1 MTPRWYGVVATIA
14 VGALALRL
22 QAIDFGL
29 PSVYNPD
36 EVAIMSRA
44 LAFAKGDLNPRNFVY
59 PTFYF
64 YLLFAWVGAAFLWQR
79 ATGAVAS
86 AAEFQARFFVDPT
99 SVFVAGRT
107 LSALAGAL
115 TTGAVALLGRTVFD
129 PVTGIAAAML
139 LAVSPLA
146 VQDAHYVKHD
156 VPVTLVIT
164 IAVWL
169 MARCWPEESSGLKN
183 RYQSA
188 LILPAIAT
196 GVAWSMHYYAVFLGL
211 PLVLTAWVARSDR
224 RPLDILRAATAMV
237 AIAVAVF
244 FLLSPFLLV
253 EPATALRDLT
263 ANRQTVVDRGIA
275 AGVLHNLR
283 RYAEMLVTTGVS
295 GPVAALAGA
304 GAVWLVW
311 RRPRLALLLLS
322 FPTAFLLFIGFYSE
336 SGVADPPARYLNP
349 LLPFVALLG
358 AHAIV
363 TVARAISPR
372 PSLAVALTVLAA
384 WLPLSSSLE
393 IGRFFAQSDTRT
405 LARTFIESTV
415 PSGRTVLIQP
425 YSVPLH
431 ESREGLVSAVLEHAG
446 SLDRIS
452 TKSRLRLATSPWPQP
467 AYRLVWL
474 GDGGLDDDK
483 IYVSPSAL
491 QQDPLSAL
499 RARGIDIVILKGFD
513 EPDPSLATLM
523 EALTRQARP
532 LATVSPY
539 REDAKRAGRPFLHNR
554 DATIRPDLTRP
565 GPEIHIFEV
574 PGRPPDGLQ

>member
-1 MTPRWYGVVATIA
+1 MSRRWYGVVATIA

-29 PSVYNPD
+29 PAVYNPD

-44 LAFAKGDLNPRNFVY
+44 LAFAKGDLNPHNFVY

-64 YLLFAWVGAAFLWQR
+64 YVLFAWIGAAFLWLR

-86 AAEFQARFFVDPT
+86 AAEFQSRFFVDPT

-169 MARCWPEESSGLKN
+169 MARCWPEAGDGLKG
-183 RYQSA
+183 RSA

-196 GVAWSMHYYAVFLGL
+196 GVAWSMHYYTVFLGL
-211 PLVLTAWVARSDR
+211 PLVLTAWVARRDR
-224 RPLDILRAATAMV
+224 RPLDILRSATAMV

-253 EPATALRDLT
+253 EPATAIRDLT
-263 ANRQTVVDRGIA
+263 ANRQTVVDRGVA
-275 AGVLHNLR
+275 AGVLHNLQ

-295 GPVAALAGA
+295 GPVAGLAAA

-311 RRPRLALLLLS
+311 RRRRLALLLLS
-322 FPTAFLLFIGFYSE
+322 FPTAFLLFIGLYSE
-336 SGVADPPARYLNP
+336 SGVADPPSRYLNP
-349 LLPFVALLG
+349 LLPFVALLA
-358 AHAIV
+358 AHA
-363 TVARAISPR
+363 VASVSRAISPR
-372 PSLAVALTVLAA
+372 PVIAVALTLLAA

-393 IGRFFAQSDTRT
+393 IGRFFGQADTRT
-405 LARTFIESTV
+405 LARAFIESTV
-415 PSGRTVLIQP
+415 PSGRTMLIQP

-431 ESREGLVSAVLEHAG
+431 ESREGLEAAVLAHAG
-446 SLDRIS
+446 SLDRAS
-452 TKSRLRLATSPWPQP
+452 TKSRLRLATAPWPQP

-483 IYVSPSAL
+483 IYVSPGAL
-491 QQDPLSAL
+491 QEDPLDAL
-499 RARGIDIVILKGFD
+499 RAHGIDIVILKGFD

-523 EALTRQARP
+523 DALTRQAKR
-532 LATVSPY
+532 LATVSPF
-539 REDAKRAGRPFLHNR
+539 RDEAARAGRPFLHNR
-554 DATIRPDLTRP
+554 DATIRPDLARP

-574 PGRPPDGLQ
+574 PGSPLDGLQ